1 MARQLRVLAAALTED
16 PGSILSIHT
25 VIPVPEDPTL
35 SSGLLRH
42 CTYGMHIH
50 TCRQN
55 AHILF
60 WGVGGSETVSL
71 CPSGCPDYNTLYRG
85 GRLAL
90 NSETC

>member
-25 VIPVPEDPTL
+25 VIPVSEDPTL

-60 WGVGGSETVSL
+60 WGWG
-71 CPSGCPDYNTLYRG
+71 TLKQSMSIWLS
-85 GRLAL
+85 RLQY
-90 NSETC
+90 TT